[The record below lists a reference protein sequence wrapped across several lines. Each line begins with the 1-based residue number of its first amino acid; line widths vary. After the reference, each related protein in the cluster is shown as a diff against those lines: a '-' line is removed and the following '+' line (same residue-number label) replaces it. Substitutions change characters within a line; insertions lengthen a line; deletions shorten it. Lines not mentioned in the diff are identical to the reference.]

1 LVFNVSKYKKESAPR
16 EMPSDANDRHLAMLE
31 AIKPYAKASV
41 QKNVTD
47 IPIECSIRKSKLALV
62 LMPQW
67 AAHFPP
73 FNLARLS
80 AVVKQA
86 GYQTKIL
93 DINAR
98 CYKEYKD
105 NIEVKEN
112 LEFEL
117 WNSTSNWRW
126 VGSHYYNF
134 IHPIFENIY
143 EEYIDSI
150 IEFKPDVVG
159 FSMYQFSEEPTKWMI
174 QELKK
179 RIPNLKIA
187 VGGSNVQ
194 HGWFH
199 IEPYY
204 DYVVNGEGEEAIL
217 KILDN
222 VENGI
227 NYDTPQYIKQ
237 PEEQRINLNNLPMP
251 DYSSIDFNDY
261 EIPNGALSELSRG
274 CTAKCTFCEETHFWK
289 YRQRQAVDAL
299 TEIEW
304 LYYNK
309 GTDIIWFIDSL
320 VNGNLKE
327 LRAFAKGVIAKGLK
341 IKWSGYARCDG
352 RMDLEYLKDLAD
364 SGCMALNYGCES
376 GSQKVLNDIDKG
388 VTVDEMEQNFRDGNT
403 VGIMAATNWIVG
415 FPTETY
421 QDFADTM
428 AFLWRMRDMN
438 INNIG
443 TGMGFGMGPETIVG
457 QNPDRFNLS
466 AQKYLGYWITK
477 DFRLGGTHVLT
488 RVKCFNI
495 FVDNLV
501 TERPFWYPY
510 RPNLKKYHYDLKF
523 HNDTVLKELKYEKFD
538 YDIIKTNINP
548 YADSLVNEMWPIF
561 RTLWKARG
569 GYDIVVKF
577 DPELDF
583 EEFGD
588 NFGTGLYDA
597 EYKFSIDDSGN
608 WSANFRINFTQHYN
622 SNNDTRESHRH
633 GPFFAQEFSKMQ
645 GNAAKRARKLAK
657 PDWGN
662 EGRSNEQFQEI
673 LNEEFY
679 LNQTTEWSF
688 NWKWNG
694 TGNWGNYKEYEISS
708 PSYKNIEE
716 TNYQPIK
723 FIKHQDYKV

>member
-1 LVFNVSKYKKESAPR
+1 LAFDVHKHKHEAAPR
-16 EMPSDANDRHLAMLE
+16 EIPADANDRHLNMLE

-47 IPIECSIRKSKLALV
+47 VSIQYSQRKSKLVLV

-67 AAHFPP
+67 AAYFPP

-80 AVVKQA
+80 AVAKNA
-86 GYQTKIL
+86 GYQTKIV
-93 DINAR
+93 DINAK
-98 CYKEYKD
+98 CYREYQNSIKD
-105 NIEVKEN
+105 KID
-112 LEFEL
+112 FEM
-117 WNSTSNWRW
+117 WNAASNWRW
-126 VGSHYYNF
+126 VGNHYYNF
-134 IHPIFENIY
+134 IHGLFENIFQ
-143 EEYIDSI
+143 EYIKSI
-150 IEFKPDVVG
+150 VEFQPDVIG

-179 RIPNLKIA
+179 LLPNAKIA

-222 VENGI
+222 VENDI

-251 DYSSIDFNDY
+251 DYSTIDFNDY

-327 LRAFAKGVIAKGLK
+327 LRAFAKGIIAKGLK
-341 IKWSGYARCDG
+341 IKWTGYARCDG

-376 GSQKVLNDIDKG
+376 GSQRVLDDIDKG
-388 VTVDEMEQNFRDGNT
+388 VTVAEMEQNFRDGKE
-403 VGIMAATNWIVG
+403 VGVTAATNWIVG

-428 AFLWRMRDMN
+428 TFLWRMRNMN
-438 INNIG
+438 ISNIG

-457 QNPDRFNLS
+457 QNPDKFNLS
-466 AQKYLGYWITK
+466 GQKYLGYWITK
-477 DFRLGGTHVLT
+477 DFQLGGTHVHT
-488 RVKCFNI
+488 RVKSFNI

-501 TERPFWYPY
+501 TEIPFSYPERPD
-510 RPNLKKYHYDLKF
+510 LKKYHYDLKF
-523 HNDTVLKELKYEKFD
+523 HNENNYQDIDYENFD
-538 YDIIKTNINP
+538 YNIIKTNINP
-548 YADSLVNEMWPIF
+548 YADSLVNEIWPILRILW
-561 RTLWKARG
+561 RTRG
-569 GYDIVVKF
+569 GYDIVIKF
-577 DPELDF
+577 DPEIDF
-583 EEFGD
+583 REFGD
-588 NFGTGLYDA
+588 NFGSGIYNA
-597 EYKFSIDDSGN
+597 EYKFSIDDCGLWKADFKIDFN
-608 WSANFRINFTQHYN
+608 QHYTTD
-622 SNNDTRESHRH
+622 NDPRESHRH
-633 GPFFAQEFSKMQ
+633 GPFFAQEFSRMK
-645 GNAAKRARKLAK
+645 GNAALRARKLAK
-657 PDWGN
+657 PLWGI
-662 EGRSNEQFQEI
+662 EGRSQEDFEQL

-679 LNQTTEWSF
+679 LNQTIQWSF
-688 NWKWNG
+688 NFKWKGEGDWSNY
-694 TGNWGNYKEYEISS
+694 TDYKRDVSKNSLKDSSNYK
-708 PSYKNIEE
+708 
-716 TNYQPIK
+716 PIV
-723 FIKHQDYKV
+723 FIK